1 MLIIFI
7 IIIENDIKQEN
18 SDDER
23 ENEPENVKSITHKDR
38 DADLENKKK
47 ELAKIQDKLQQNN
60 TPNKSNNK
68 GLYISLAVAGVL
80 LLGIIAYFL
89 LRNKD
94 KKDYE

>member
-1 MLIIFI
+1 M
-7 IIIENDIKQEN
+7 K
-18 SDDER
+18 
-23 ENEPENVKSITHKDR
+23 
-38 DADLENKKK
+38 ENKKK